1 MAHKVKCTVCGEL
14 FDRDKVQAV
23 KTGARRYAHYTCK
36 PDGEKVPMANPEDKD
51 LTALKDYAKNLLG
64 NDYNPARVSAQIKK
78 FHTQYDY
85 SYSGMLKALHW
96 FYDIKKN
103 PIEMAYNLAKRL
115 HCVCVMKDACTVV
128 ADAKG
133 NIHLNMFGNAGM
145 ATAGSGDVLS
155 GIIASICCMYLNKRD
170 VELEYQAAMG
180 VMLHGL
186 GGDKA
191 AELKNMYSMTARDII
206 HGVELVL
213 GEKED

>member
-1 MAHKVKCTVCGEL
+1 MTDQLIKLINENKSLSEICDITKLSRKQLFIKLSMLRQGGYLIEKQYNYNGEINYFLSNPFYNNKSNELIINSQSDLKSIRMILTSDSHYGHINENLECTDQMFNYCSKE
-14 FDRDKVQAV
+14 
-23 KTGARRYAHYTCK
+23 
-36 PDGEKVPMANPEDKD
+36 
-51 LTALKDYAKNLLG
+51 
-64 NDYNPARVSAQIKK
+64 
-78 FHTQYDY
+78 
-85 SYSGMLKALHW
+85 
-96 FYDIKKN
+96 
-103 PIEMAYNLAKRL
+103 
-115 HCVCVMKDACTVV
+115 
-128 ADAKG
+128 
-133 NIHLNMFGNAGM
+133 NIHLNTFGNAGM